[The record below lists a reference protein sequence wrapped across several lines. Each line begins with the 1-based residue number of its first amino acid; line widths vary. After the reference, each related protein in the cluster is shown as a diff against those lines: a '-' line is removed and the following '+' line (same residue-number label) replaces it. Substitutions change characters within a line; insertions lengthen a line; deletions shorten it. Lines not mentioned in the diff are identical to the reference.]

1 MAITR
6 LVRVVPLSVK
16 GIIMNP
22 IHNALK
28 NMGAEF
34 RVYDTATSHP
44 DALTHLSE
52 DELSE
57 RIADIYNARNIELM
71 ELSSTKGLLTGRG
84 GHLYIGYD
92 TEWREENRHL
102 RTLSYQFY
110 AVGELGE
117 VSAVFFPPSGRH
129 IDRLALKEMLPAVIE
144 KARETGCIIDYPEQ
158 VILIGF
164 FLRADLAMLSDLV
177 EYKTELGNV
186 GGKIATTE
194 RPVDFDVLYR
204 RIDVQ
209 TLTSNTEVIC
219 G

>member
-1 MAITR
+1 
-6 LVRVVPLSVK
+6 
-16 GIIMNP
+16 MNP
-22 IHNALK
+22 IHNAIK
-28 NMGAEF
+28 NLGAEF

-44 DALTHLSE
+44 DALTSLSD

-57 RIADIYNARNIELM
+57 RITDIYNQRNADSM
-71 ELSSTKGLLTGRG
+71 EQACTKGLLTGQG
-84 GHLYIGYD
+84 GTLYIGYD
-92 TEWREENRHL
+92 AEWVENNHHL

-117 VSAVFFPPSGRH
+117 VAAVFFPPTGRH
-129 IDRLALKEMLPAVIE
+129 MDRLALKEMLPAVIE
-144 KARETGCIIDYPEQ
+144 KALETGCIIDYPEQ

-204 RIDVQ
+204 RVDVQ
-209 TLTSNTEVIC
+209 TLTRNTEVIC